1 MLDYGVPDLLKI
13 LNAAVLIPLAKEVK
27 LLIWLTK
34 SVDNIVDK
42 SMMSTREAAPDGHF
56 DKTMKI

>member
-1 MLDYGVPDLLKI
+1 MAHLSAENHNATVLL
-13 LNAAVLIPLAKEVK
+13 LLAQGLK
-27 LLIWLTK
+27 LVIWLTK

-42 SMMSTREAAPDGHF
+42 SMRSTREAAPDGHF